1 MSTALH
7 TGHQDPTLFIFP
19 RNQCPC
25 PGPCVGCRSW
35 LFCWRGD
42 CIQSARDP
50 VAAPGWMWDAGAQ
63 MIHNPFA
70 CVCML
75 MHSLRCSGVHL
86 CRLDFKTMTAISQ
99 NRTMYIL
106 TPWNAEIWLQLGFS
120 FPAGLLP
127 CPAKL
132 KLPSRPAMRSWC
144 TGIGNHHRE
153 FGQLLFEGI
162 VFLNRPKMMQT
173 SKFVSRMLCT
183 ISVSSSPCSTVWL
196 LNPHTHFRT

>member
-1 MSTALH
+1 
-7 TGHQDPTLFIFP
+7 
-19 RNQCPC
+19 
-25 PGPCVGCRSW
+25 
-35 LFCWRGD
+35 
-42 CIQSARDP
+42 
-50 VAAPGWMWDAGAQ
+50 
-63 MIHNPFA
+63 
-70 CVCML
+70 
-75 MHSLRCSGVHL
+75 
-86 CRLDFKTMTAISQ
+86 
-99 NRTMYIL
+99 MYIL

-196 LNPHTHFRT
+196 LNPHTHFRTWSPFYVRILVFQFANILQLYFERLFGKSFMCVIQDCRGLHIYRHGLKYVYTCVRIYWRERGR